1 MTVSR
6 TASFGKRGSAPVP
19 AAARPKAVPG
29 DDLSSRPRSLHP
41 SQDRPVAVA
50 PPGFVARTLA
60 RIPFFTLVLSAVL
73 VLRFKTELA
82 RATDWSAANAPG
94 HFTLLAMGAGDRTQ
108 IQGHGEWWRL
118 FTQTALHGSVSH
130 LAGNLI
136 TFLVVGFLLEPMIGI
151 GWFAAIYFTGGFA
164 GALLSTFLNPA
175 DMLSVGASGAIMAT
189 LAALFTLS
197 FHDGAPRPVLMRRV
211 SCFSLFPALL
221 PSVHG
226 ASVTDINAHL
236 GGCMAG
242 ILVAFIM
249 LVFWNDEEAH
259 PPGRSLAAIA
269 AGLWVAMTVWAFA
282 ASSRSYVQYARDGL
296 SYIPPREMPRDVET
310 MKSNSFALVTKYP
323 KDPRAHLFRGLY
335 FLEQNDVADAEPY
348 FRDAQRLGSSSP
360 VMTPA
365 FSAWARAL
373 LAVSV
378 RFQGRQ
384 DEARLIA
391 APLCDAPDTL
401 DERTRQTVKMA
412 QLCR

>member
-1 MTVSR
+1 MVSR
-6 TASFGKRGSAPVP
+6 TASFGKRGPTPVRATGRP
-19 AAARPKAVPG
+19 RAAAAHDP
-29 DDLSSRPRSLHP
+29 SPRLDR
-41 SQDRPVAVA
+41 QIQERPVAVA
-50 PPGFVARTLA
+50 PPGFLARTLA
-60 RIPFFTLVLSAVL
+60 RIPYFTLVLSAAL
-73 VLRFKTELA
+73 VVRFQAELA
-82 RATDWSAANAPG
+82 RATDWSGVHAPG
-94 HFTLLAMGAGDRTQ
+94 HFTLLAMGAGDRAQ

-130 LAGNLI
+130 LVGNLV
-136 TFLVVGFLLEPMIGI
+136 TFLVVGILLEPMIGI

-164 GALLSTFLNPA
+164 GALLSTLLNPA

-197 FHDGAPRPVLMRRV
+197 FHDGAPKPVLMRRV
-211 SCFSLFPALL
+211 SCFSVFPALL

-226 ASVTDINAHL
+226 ASITDLNAHL

-242 ILVAFIM
+242 VLVAFIM

-259 PPGRSLAAIA
+259 PPGRSIAAIV

-282 ASSRSYVQYARDGL
+282 ASSTTYAHYARDGL
-296 SYIPPREMPRDVET
+296 SYIPPGEMPADVAA

-348 FRDAQRLGSSSP
+348 FREAQRLGAASP

-365 FSAWARAL
+365 FSNWARAL
-373 LAVSV
+373 LAISV
-378 RFQGRQ
+378 RFQGRP
-384 DEARLIA
+384 DEAKLIA
-391 APLCDAPDTL
+391 APLCAAPDTL
-401 DERTRQTVKMA
+401 DDRTRQTLMMTR
-412 QLCR
+412 LCR